1 MKFQTRLVLILYLFI
16 NSCSNDDNLLIEDQ
30 NIKEISV
37 YKEFKYNISPSI
49 KDFDSNKSNNNLA
62 KEYPINIEFI
72 DSIEIENFKTFL
84 VKKTDNDTVFKS
96 TGVSEI
102 NVVIDEYGIYDLH
115 LLPIKTEQ
123 INNLLYTYTD
133 TIQIKEFIVLD
144 YYEKWNDFS
153 NENNGNWISNESS
166 GLFSEDLISS
176 LKSTVFIKTLENFNS
191 CKELK
196 FDLEFYIDQN
206 NRISGQTL
214 ISRPYFDL
222 FVDGIKKVSINS
234 GFDNKTE
241 KVSFLITNLKDE
253 TEIKFVRH
261 QSLINSS
268 WRIIPASN
276 NISISQDSI
285 FKIAYD
291 TLNLIGYPLIEKID
305 SPTSTETSIS
315 IDSSTEST
323 TIEEPDFFSD
333 RLYYKILNEYSTQ
346 SFVYGN
352 KNGQIELNG
361 DSILFDGIQGLNK
374 LSMNLQNNRPQKIEF
389 IPFQNLQSN
398 NLRFNLYIT
407 SLKIRCN

>member
-1 MKFQTRLVLILYLFI
+1 LIF
-16 NSCSNDDNLLIEDQ
+16 SCSDTDGLLVDDL
-30 NIKEISV
+30 NIKKILV
-37 YKEFKYNISPSI
+37 KKEFKYNISKPI
-49 KDFDSNKSNNNLA
+49 KDFDSNKINNNLS
-62 KEYPINIEFI
+62 KEYRVNIEFL
-72 DSIEIENFKTFL
+72 DSIELDNFKTFL
-84 VKKTDNDTVFKS
+84 VKKTVNDTVFQS
-96 TGVSEI
+96 TGVSEF

-123 INNLLYTYTD
+123 INNLQYTYAD
-133 TIQIKEFIVLD
+133 TIQIKEFIILD

-176 LKSTVFIKTLENFNS
+176 LKSTVFKKTLENFNS
-191 CKELK
+191 CIELK
-196 FDLEFYIDQN
+196 LDLEFYIDQN

-222 FVDGIKKVSINS
+222 VVDGIKKVSINS

-241 KVSFLITNLKDE
+241 KASFLVTNLKDE
-253 TEIKFVRH
+253 TEIKFIRH

-305 SPTSTETSIS
+305 SPSSTNTSIS
-315 IDSSTEST
+315 IDSLTEST
-323 TIEEPDFFSD
+323 PDFFSE
-333 RLYYKILNEYSTQ
+333 RLYYKILNENSTQ

-374 LSMNLQNNRPQKIEF
+374 LTMNLQNNRPQKIEF
-389 IPFQNLQSN
+389 IPYQNLQSN
-398 NLRFNLYIT
+398 NIRFNLYIIT
-407 SLKIRCN
+407 LKISCN

>member
-1 MKFQTRLVLILYLFI
+1 MS
-16 NSCSNDDNLLIEDQ
+16 SCSDYDGLLIYDQ
-30 NIKEISV
+30 NIKEIFV
-37 YKEFKYNISPSI
+37 KKEFKYNISKSI
-49 KDFDSNKSNNNLA
+49 KDFDSNKNNNNLS
-62 KEYPINIEFI
+62 KEYEINIEFI
-72 DSIEIENFKTFL
+72 DSVELDNFKTFL

-115 LLPIKTEQ
+115 LLPIKTER
-123 INNLLYTYTD
+123 INNLQYTYAD
-133 TIQIKEFIVLD
+133 TIQIKEFITLD
-144 YYEKWNDFS
+144 YHEKWNDFS

-176 LKSTVFIKTLENFNS
+176 LKSTVFKKTLENFNS

-222 FVDGIKKVSINS
+222 VVDGIKKISINS

-241 KVSFLITNLKDE
+241 KASFLVTNLKDV

-285 FKIAYD
+285 YKIAYD

-305 SPTSTETSIS
+305 APSSTETSIS

-323 TIEEPDFFSD
+323 TIEEPDFFSE
-333 RLYYKILNEYSTQ
+333 RLYYKILNQNSTQ
-346 SFVYGN
+346 SFIYGN

-361 DSILFDGIQGLNK
+361 DSILFDGNQGLNK
-374 LSMNLQNNRPQKIEF
+374 LTMNLQNNRPQKIEF

-398 NLRFNLYIT
+398 DLRFNLYIT

>member
-1 MKFQTRLVLILYLFI
+1 MS
-16 NSCSNDDNLLIEDQ
+16 SCSDYDGLLIYDQ
-30 NIKEISV
+30 NIKEIFV
-37 YKEFKYNISPSI
+37 KKDYKYNISKSI
-49 KDFDSNKSNNNLA
+49 KDFDDNKINNNLS
-62 KEYPINIEFI
+62 KEYRINIEFL
-72 DSIEIENFKTFL
+72 DSIELDNFKTYL
-84 VKKTDNDTVFKS
+84 VKKTANDTVFQS

-123 INNLLYTYTD
+123 INNLKYTYAD
-133 TIQIKEFIVLD
+133 TIQLKEFITLD
-144 YYEKWNDFS
+144 YHEKWNDFS

-176 LKSTVFIKTLENFNS
+176 LKNTVFKKTLENFNS

-206 NRISGQTL
+206 NRNSGQTL
-214 ISRPYFDL
+214 ISRPYFDIV
-222 FVDGIKKVSINS
+222 VDGIKKISIKS

-241 KVSFLITNLKDE
+241 KASFLVTNLKDV

-285 FKIAYD
+285 YKIAYD

-305 SPTSTETSIS
+305 APSSTETSIS

-323 TIEEPDFFSD
+323 TIEEPDFFSE
-333 RLYYKILNEYSTQ
+333 RLYYKILNQNSTQ
-346 SFVYGN
+346 SFIYGN

-374 LSMNLQNNRPQKIEF
+374 LTMNLQNNRPQKIEF

-398 NLRFNLYIT
+398 DLRFNLYIT

>member
-1 MKFQTRLVLILYLFI
+1 MLIF
-16 NSCSNDDNLLIEDQ
+16 SCSDTDGLLVDDL
-30 NIKEISV
+30 NIKKILV
-37 YKEFKYNISPSI
+37 KKEFKYNISKPI
-49 KDFDSNKSNNNLA
+49 KDFDSNKINNNLS
-62 KEYPINIEFI
+62 KEYRVNIEFL
-72 DSIEIENFKTFL
+72 DSIELDNFKTFL
-84 VKKTDNDTVFKS
+84 VKKTVNDTVFQS
-96 TGVSEI
+96 TGVSEF

-123 INNLLYTYTD
+123 INNLQYTYAD
-133 TIQIKEFIVLD
+133 TIQIKEFVILD

-176 LKSTVFIKTLENFNS
+176 LKSTVFKKTLENFNS
-191 CKELK
+191 CIELK
-196 FDLEFYIDQN
+196 LDLEFYIDQN

-222 FVDGIKKVSINS
+222 VVDGIKKVSINS

-241 KVSFLITNLKDE
+241 KASFLVTNLKDE
-253 TEIKFVRH
+253 TEIKFIRH

-305 SPTSTETSIS
+305 SPSSNNTSIS
-315 IDSSTEST
+315 IDSLTEST
-323 TIEEPDFFSD
+323 PDFFSE
-333 RLYYKILNEYSTQ
+333 RLYYKILNENSTQ

-374 LSMNLQNNRPQKIEF
+374 LTMNLQNNRPQKIEF
-389 IPFQNLQSN
+389 IPYQNLQSN
-398 NLRFNLYIT
+398 NIRFNLYIT
-407 SLKIRCN
+407 SLKISCN

>member
-1 MKFQTRLVLILYLFI
+1 MLIF
-16 NSCSNDDNLLIEDQ
+16 SCSDTDGLLVDDL
-30 NIKEISV
+30 NIKKILV
-37 YKEFKYNISPSI
+37 KKEFKYNISKPI
-49 KDFDSNKSNNNLA
+49 KDFDSNKINNNLS
-62 KEYPINIEFI
+62 KEYRVNIEFL
-72 DSIEIENFKTFL
+72 DSIELDNFKTFL
-84 VKKTDNDTVFKS
+84 VKKTVNDTVFQS
-96 TGVSEI
+96 TGVSEF

-123 INNLLYTYTD
+123 INNLQYTYAD
-133 TIQIKEFIVLD
+133 TIQIKEFVILD

-176 LKSTVFIKTLENFNS
+176 LKSTVFKKTLENFNS
-191 CKELK
+191 CIELK
-196 FDLEFYIDQN
+196 LDLEFYIDQN

-222 FVDGIKKVSINS
+222 VVDGIKKVSINS

-241 KVSFLITNLKDE
+241 KASFLVTNLKDE
-253 TEIKFVRH
+253 TEIKFIRH

-305 SPTSTETSIS
+305 SPSSNNTSIS
-315 IDSSTEST
+315 IDSLTEST
-323 TIEEPDFFSD
+323 PDFFSE
-333 RLYYKILNEYSTQ
+333 RMYYKILNENSTQ

-374 LSMNLQNNRPQKIEF
+374 LTMNLQNNRPQKIEF
-389 IPFQNLQSN
+389 IPYQNLQSN
-398 NLRFNLYIT
+398 NIRFNLYIT
-407 SLKIRCN
+407 SLKISCN

>member
-1 MKFQTRLVLILYLFI
+1 MLIF
-16 NSCSNDDNLLIEDQ
+16 SCSDTDDLLVDDL
-30 NIKEISV
+30 NIKKILV
-37 YKEFKYNISPSI
+37 KKEFKYNISKPI
-49 KDFDSNKSNNNLA
+49 KDFDSNKINNNLS
-62 KEYPINIEFI
+62 KEYRVNIEFL
-72 DSIEIENFKTFL
+72 DSIELDNFKTFL
-84 VKKTDNDTVFKS
+84 VKKTVNDTVFQS
-96 TGVSEI
+96 TGVSEF

-123 INNLLYTYTD
+123 INNLQYTYAD
-133 TIQIKEFIVLD
+133 TIQIKEFIILD

-176 LKSTVFIKTLENFNS
+176 LKSTVFKKTLENFNS
-191 CKELK
+191 CIELK
-196 FDLEFYIDQN
+196 LDLEFYIDQN

-222 FVDGIKKVSINS
+222 VVDGIKKVSINS

-241 KVSFLITNLKDE
+241 KVSFLVTNLKDE
-253 TEIKFVRH
+253 TEIKFIRH

-291 TLNLIGYPLIEKID
+291 TLNLVGYPLIEKID
-305 SPTSTETSIS
+305 SPSSTNTSFS
-315 IDSSTEST
+315 IDSLTEST
-323 TIEEPDFFSD
+323 PDFFSE
-333 RLYYKILNEYSTQ
+333 RLYYKILNENSTQ

-374 LSMNLQNNRPQKIEF
+374 LTMNLQNNRPQKIEF
-389 IPFQNLQSN
+389 IPYQNLQSN
-398 NLRFNLYIT
+398 NIRFNLYIIT
-407 SLKIRCN
+407 LKISCN

>member
-1 MKFQTRLVLILYLFI
+1 MLIF
-16 NSCSNDDNLLIEDQ
+16 SCSDTDGLLVDDL
-30 NIKEISV
+30 NIKKILV
-37 YKEFKYNISPSI
+37 KKEFKYNISKPI
-49 KDFDSNKSNNNLA
+49 KDFDSNKINNNLS
-62 KEYPINIEFI
+62 KEYKVNIEFL
-72 DSIEIENFKTFL
+72 DSIELDNFKTFL
-84 VKKTDNDTVFKS
+84 VKKTVNDTVFQS
-96 TGVSEI
+96 TGVSEF

-123 INNLLYTYTD
+123 INNLQYTYAD
-133 TIQIKEFIVLD
+133 TIQIKEFIILD

-176 LKSTVFIKTLENFNS
+176 LKSTVFKKTLENFNS
-191 CKELK
+191 CIELK
-196 FDLEFYIDQN
+196 LDLEFYIDQN

-222 FVDGIKKVSINS
+222 VVDGIKKVSINS

-241 KVSFLITNLKDE
+241 KVSFLVTNLKDE
-253 TEIKFVRH
+253 TEIKFIRH

-305 SPTSTETSIS
+305 SPSSTNTSIS
-315 IDSSTEST
+315 IDSLTEST
-323 TIEEPDFFSD
+323 PDFFSE
-333 RLYYKILNEYSTQ
+333 RLYYKILNENSTQ

-374 LSMNLQNNRPQKIEF
+374 LTMNLQNNRPQKIEF
-389 IPFQNLQSN
+389 IPYQNLQSN
-398 NLRFNLYIT
+398 NIRFNLYIIT
-407 SLKIRCN
+407 LKISCN

>member
-1 MKFQTRLVLILYLFI
+1 MKFQTRSVFLFYLLIF
-16 NSCSNDDNLLIEDQ
+16 SCSDTDGLLVDDL
-30 NIKEISV
+30 NIKKILV
-37 YKEFKYNISPSI
+37 KKEFKYNISKPI
-49 KDFDSNKSNNNLA
+49 KDFDSNKINNNLS
-62 KEYPINIEFI
+62 KEYRVNIEFL
-72 DSIEIENFKTFL
+72 DSIELDNFKTFL
-84 VKKTDNDTVFKS
+84 VKKTVNDTVFQS
-96 TGVSEI
+96 TGVSEF

-123 INNLLYTYTD
+123 INNLQYTFAD
-133 TIQIKEFIVLD
+133 TIQIKEFIILD

-176 LKSTVFIKTLENFNS
+176 LKSTVFKKTLENFNS
-191 CKELK
+191 CIELK
-196 FDLEFYIDQN
+196 LDLEFYIDQN

-222 FVDGIKKVSINS
+222 VVDGIKKVSINS

-241 KVSFLITNLKDE
+241 KVSFLVTNLKDE
-253 TEIKFVRH
+253 TEIKFIRH

-291 TLNLIGYPLIEKID
+291 TLNLVGYPLIEKID
-305 SPTSTETSIS
+305 SPSSTNTSFS
-315 IDSSTEST
+315 IDSLTEST
-323 TIEEPDFFSD
+323 PDFFSE
-333 RLYYKILNEYSTQ
+333 RLYYKILNENSTQ

-374 LSMNLQNNRPQKIEF
+374 LTMNLQNNRPQKIEF
-389 IPFQNLQSN
+389 IPYQNLQSN
-398 NLRFNLYIT
+398 NLRFNLYVT

>member
-1 MKFQTRLVLILYLFI
+1 MKFQIRSVFLFYLLIF
-16 NSCSNDDNLLIEDQ
+16 SCSDTDGLLVDDL
-30 NIKEISV
+30 NIKKILV
-37 YKEFKYNISPSI
+37 KKEFKYNISKPI
-49 KDFDSNKSNNNLA
+49 KDFDSNKINNNLS
-62 KEYPINIEFI
+62 KEYRINIEFL
-72 DSIEIENFKTFL
+72 DSIELDNFKTFL
-84 VKKTDNDTVFKS
+84 VKKTVNDTVFQS
-96 TGVSEI
+96 TGVSEF

-123 INNLLYTYTD
+123 INNLQYTYAD
-133 TIQIKEFIVLD
+133 TIQIKEFIILD

-176 LKSTVFIKTLENFNS
+176 LKSTVFKKTLENFNS
-191 CKELK
+191 CIELK
-196 FDLEFYIDQN
+196 LDLEFYIDQN

-222 FVDGIKKVSINS
+222 VVDGIKKVSINS

-241 KVSFLITNLKDE
+241 KVSFLVTNLKDE
-253 TEIKFVRH
+253 TEIKFIRH

-291 TLNLIGYPLIEKID
+291 TLNLVGYPLIEKID
-305 SPTSTETSIS
+305 SPSSTNTSFS
-315 IDSSTEST
+315 IDSLTEST
-323 TIEEPDFFSD
+323 PDFFSE
-333 RLYYKILNEYSTQ
+333 RLYYKILNENSTQ
-346 SFVYGN
+346 SFIYGN

-374 LSMNLQNNRPQKIEF
+374 LTMNLQNNRPQKIEF

-398 NLRFNLYIT
+398 NIRFNLYIIT
-407 SLKIRCN
+407 LKISCN

>member
-1 MKFQTRLVLILYLFI
+1 MS
-16 NSCSNDDNLLIEDQ
+16 SCSDYDGLLIYDQ
-30 NIKEISV
+30 NIKEIFV
-37 YKEFKYNISPSI
+37 KKEFKYNISKSI
-49 KDFDSNKSNNNLA
+49 KDFDTNKNNNNLS
-62 KEYPINIEFI
+62 KEYEINIEFI
-72 DSIEIENFKTFL
+72 DSVELDNFKTFL

-115 LLPIKTEQ
+115 LLPIKTER
-123 INNLLYTYTD
+123 INNLQYTYAD
-133 TIQIKEFIVLD
+133 TIQIKEFITLD
-144 YYEKWNDFS
+144 YHEKWNDFS

-176 LKSTVFIKTLENFNS
+176 LKNTVFKKTLENFNS

-206 NRISGQTL
+206 NRNSGQTL

-222 FVDGIKKVSINS
+222 VVDGIKKISINS

-241 KVSFLITNLKDE
+241 KASFLVTNLKDV

-285 FKIAYD
+285 YKIAYD

-305 SPTSTETSIS
+305 APSSTETSIS

-323 TIEEPDFFSD
+323 TIEEPDFFSE
-333 RLYYKILNEYSTQ
+333 RLYYKILNQNSTQ
-346 SFVYGN
+346 SFIYGN

-374 LSMNLQNNRPQKIEF
+374 LIMNLQNNRPQKIEF

-398 NLRFNLYIT
+398 DLRFNLYIT

>member
-1 MKFQTRLVLILYLFI
+1 M
-16 NSCSNDDNLLIEDQ
+16 
-30 NIKEISV
+30 
-37 YKEFKYNISPSI
+37 
-49 KDFDSNKSNNNLA
+49 
-62 KEYPINIEFI
+62 
-72 DSIEIENFKTFL
+72 

-222 FVDGIKKVSINS
+222 VVDGIKKVSINS

-241 KVSFLITNLKDE
+241 KASFLVTNLKDE
-253 TEIKFVRH
+253 TEIKFVRY

-323 TIEEPDFFSD
+323 TIEEPDFFSE
-333 RLYYKILNEYSTQ
+333 RLYYKILNENSTQ

>member
-1 MKFQTRLVLILYLFI
+1 MS
-16 NSCSNDDNLLIEDQ
+16 SCSDYDGLLIYDQ
-30 NIKEISV
+30 NIKEIFV
-37 YKEFKYNISPSI
+37 KKDYKYNISKSI
-49 KDFDSNKSNNNLA
+49 KDFDDNKINNNLS
-62 KEYPINIEFI
+62 KEYRINIEFL
-72 DSIEIENFKTFL
+72 DSIELDNFKTYL
-84 VKKTDNDTVFKS
+84 VKKTANDTVFQS

-123 INNLLYTYTD
+123 INNLKYTYAD
-133 TIQIKEFIVLD
+133 TIQLKEFITLD
-144 YYEKWNDFS
+144 YHEKWNDFS

-176 LKSTVFIKTLENFNS
+176 LKNTVFKKTLENFNS

-206 NRISGQTL
+206 NRNSGQTL
-214 ISRPYFDL
+214 ISRPYFDIV
-222 FVDGIKKVSINS
+222 VDGIKKISINS

-241 KVSFLITNLKDE
+241 KASFLVTNLKDE

-285 FKIAYD
+285 YKIAYD

-305 SPTSTETSIS
+305 APSSTETTIS

-323 TIEEPDFFSD
+323 TIEEPDFFSE
-333 RLYYKILNEYSTQ
+333 RLYFKILNENSTQ
-346 SFVYGN
+346 SFIYGN

-374 LSMNLQNNRPQKIEF
+374 LTMNLQNNRPQKIEF

-398 NLRFNLYIT
+398 DLRFNLYIT

>member
-1 MKFQTRLVLILYLFI
+1 MLIF
-16 NSCSNDDNLLIEDQ
+16 SCSDTDGLLVDDL
-30 NIKEISV
+30 NIKKILV
-37 YKEFKYNISPSI
+37 KKEFKYNISKPI
-49 KDFDSNKSNNNLA
+49 KDFDSNKINNNLS
-62 KEYPINIEFI
+62 KEYKVNIEFL
-72 DSIEIENFKTFL
+72 DSIELDNFKTFL
-84 VKKTDNDTVFKS
+84 VKKTVNDTVFQS
-96 TGVSEI
+96 TGVSEF

-123 INNLLYTYTD
+123 INNLQYTYAD
-133 TIQIKEFIVLD
+133 TIQIKEFVILD

-176 LKSTVFIKTLENFNS
+176 LKSTVFKKTLENFNS
-191 CKELK
+191 CIELK
-196 FDLEFYIDQN
+196 LDLEFYIDQN

-222 FVDGIKKVSINS
+222 VVDGIKKVSINS

-241 KVSFLITNLKDE
+241 KASFLVTNLKDE
-253 TEIKFVRH
+253 TEIKFIRH

-305 SPTSTETSIS
+305 SPSSKNTSIS
-315 IDSSTEST
+315 IDSLTEST
-323 TIEEPDFFSD
+323 PDFFSE
-333 RLYYKILNEYSTQ
+333 RLYYKILNENSTQ

-374 LSMNLQNNRPQKIEF
+374 LTMNLQNNRPQKIEF
-389 IPFQNLQSN
+389 IPYQNLQSN
-398 NLRFNLYIT
+398 NIRFNLYIT
-407 SLKIRCN
+407 SLKISCN

>member
-1 MKFQTRLVLILYLFI
+1 MS
-16 NSCSNDDNLLIEDQ
+16 SCSDYDGLLIYDQ
-30 NIKEISV
+30 NIKEIFV
-37 YKEFKYNISPSI
+37 KKDYKYNISKSI
-49 KDFDSNKSNNNLA
+49 KDFDDNKINNNLS
-62 KEYPINIEFI
+62 KEYRINIEFL
-72 DSIEIENFKTFL
+72 DSIELDNFKTYL
-84 VKKTDNDTVFKS
+84 VKKTANDTVFQS

-102 NVVIDEYGIYDLH
+102 NVVIDEYGIYDLN

-123 INNLLYTYTD
+123 INNLKYIYAD
-133 TIQIKEFIVLD
+133 TIQLKEFITLD
-144 YYEKWNDFS
+144 YHEKWNDFS

-176 LKSTVFIKTLENFNS
+176 LKNTVFKKTLENFNS

-206 NRISGQTL
+206 NRNSGQTL
-214 ISRPYFDL
+214 ISRPYFDIV
-222 FVDGIKKVSINS
+222 VDGIKKISIKS

-241 KVSFLITNLKDE
+241 KASFLVTNLKDE

-285 FKIAYD
+285 YKIAYD

-305 SPTSTETSIS
+305 APSSTETSIS

-323 TIEEPDFFSD
+323 TIEEPDFFSE
-333 RLYYKILNEYSTQ
+333 RLYYKILNQNSTQ
-346 SFVYGN
+346 SFIYGN

-374 LSMNLQNNRPQKIEF
+374 LIMNLQNNRPQKIEF

-398 NLRFNLYIT
+398 DLRFNLYIT

>member
-1 MKFQTRLVLILYLFI
+1 LLIF
-16 NSCSNDDNLLIEDQ
+16 SCSDTDGLLVDDL
-30 NIKEISV
+30 NIKKILV
-37 YKEFKYNISPSI
+37 KKEFKYNISKPI
-49 KDFDSNKSNNNLA
+49 KDFDSNKINNNLS
-62 KEYPINIEFI
+62 KEYRVNIEFL
-72 DSIEIENFKTFL
+72 DSIELDNFKTFL
-84 VKKTDNDTVFKS
+84 VKKTVNDTVFQS
-96 TGVSEI
+96 TGVSEF

-123 INNLLYTYTD
+123 INNLQYTYAD
-133 TIQIKEFIVLD
+133 TIQIKEFIILD

-176 LKSTVFIKTLENFNS
+176 LKSTVFKKTLENFNS
-191 CKELK
+191 CIELK
-196 FDLEFYIDQN
+196 LDLEFYIDQN

-222 FVDGIKKVSINS
+222 VVDGIKKVSINS

-241 KVSFLITNLKDE
+241 KVSFLVTNLKDE
-253 TEIKFVRH
+253 TEIKFIRH

-291 TLNLIGYPLIEKID
+291 TLNLVGYPLIEKID
-305 SPTSTETSIS
+305 SPSSTNTSFS
-315 IDSSTEST
+315 IDSLTEST
-323 TIEEPDFFSD
+323 PDFFSE
-333 RLYYKILNEYSTQ
+333 RLYYKILNENSTQ

-374 LSMNLQNNRPQKIEF
+374 LTMNLQNNRPQKIEF
-389 IPFQNLQSN
+389 IPYQNLQSN
-398 NLRFNLYIT
+398 NLRFNLYVT

>member
-1 MKFQTRLVLILYLFI
+1 MLIF
-16 NSCSNDDNLLIEDQ
+16 SCSDTDGLLVDDL
-30 NIKEISV
+30 NIKKILV
-37 YKEFKYNISPSI
+37 KKEFKYNISKPI
-49 KDFDSNKSNNNLA
+49 KDFDSNKINNNLS
-62 KEYPINIEFI
+62 KEYKVNIEFL
-72 DSIEIENFKTFL
+72 DSIELDNFKTFL
-84 VKKTDNDTVFKS
+84 VKKTVNDTVFQS
-96 TGVSEI
+96 TGVSEF

-115 LLPIKTEQ
+115 LLPIKTEK
-123 INNLLYTYTD
+123 INNLQYTYAD
-133 TIQIKEFIVLD
+133 TIQIKEFVILD

-176 LKSTVFIKTLENFNS
+176 LKNTVFKKTLENFNS

-206 NRISGQTL
+206 NRNSGQTL

-222 FVDGIKKVSINS
+222 VVDGIKKISINS

-241 KVSFLITNLKDE
+241 KASFLVTNLKDE

-285 FKIAYD
+285 YKIAYD

-305 SPTSTETSIS
+305 APSSIETSIS

-323 TIEEPDFFSD
+323 TIEEPDFFSE
-333 RLYYKILNEYSTQ
+333 RLYYKILNQNSTQ
-346 SFVYGN
+346 SFIYGN

-374 LSMNLQNNRPQKIEF
+374 LTMNLQNNRPQKIEF

-398 NLRFNLYIT
+398 DLRFNLYIT

>member
-1 MKFQTRLVLILYLFI
+1 MS
-16 NSCSNDDNLLIEDQ
+16 SCSDYDGLLIYDQ
-30 NIKEISV
+30 NIKEIFV
-37 YKEFKYNISPSI
+37 KKDYKYNISKSI
-49 KDFDSNKSNNNLA
+49 KDFDSNKNNNNLS
-62 KEYPINIEFI
+62 KEYEINIEFI
-72 DSIEIENFKTFL
+72 DSVELDNFKTFL

-115 LLPIKTEQ
+115 LLPIKTER
-123 INNLLYTYTD
+123 INNLQYTYAD
-133 TIQIKEFIVLD
+133 TIQIKEFITLD
-144 YYEKWNDFS
+144 YHEKWNDFS

-176 LKSTVFIKTLENFNS
+176 LKSTVFKKTLENFNS

-206 NRISGQTL
+206 NRNSGQTL
-214 ISRPYFDL
+214 ISRPYFDIV
-222 FVDGIKKVSINS
+222 VDGIKKISIKS

-241 KVSFLITNLKDE
+241 KASFLVTNLKDE

-285 FKIAYD
+285 YKIAYD

-305 SPTSTETSIS
+305 APSSIETSIS

-323 TIEEPDFFSD
+323 TIEEPDFFSE
-333 RLYYKILNEYSTQ
+333 RLYYKILNQNSTQ
-346 SFVYGN
+346 SFIYGN

-374 LSMNLQNNRPQKIEF
+374 LTMNLQNNRPQKIEF

-398 NLRFNLYIT
+398 DLRFNLYIT

>member
-1 MKFQTRLVLILYLFI
+1 MLIF
-16 NSCSNDDNLLIEDQ
+16 SCSDTDGLLVDDL
-30 NIKEISV
+30 NIKKILV
-37 YKEFKYNISPSI
+37 KKEFKYNISKPI
-49 KDFDSNKSNNNLA
+49 KDFDSNKINNNLS
-62 KEYPINIEFI
+62 KEYKVNIEFL
-72 DSIEIENFKTFL
+72 DSIELDNFKTFL
-84 VKKTDNDTVFKS
+84 VKKTVNDTVFQS
-96 TGVSEI
+96 TGVSEF

-123 INNLLYTYTD
+123 INNLQYTYAD
-133 TIQIKEFIVLD
+133 TIQIKEFVILD

-176 LKSTVFIKTLENFNS
+176 LKSTVFKKTLENFNS
-191 CKELK
+191 CIELK
-196 FDLEFYIDQN
+196 LDLEFYIDQN

-222 FVDGIKKVSINS
+222 VVDGIKKVSINS

-241 KVSFLITNLKDE
+241 KASFLVTNLKDE
-253 TEIKFVRH
+253 TEIKFIRH

-305 SPTSTETSIS
+305 SPSSKNTSIS
-315 IDSSTEST
+315 IDSLTEST
-323 TIEEPDFFSD
+323 PDFFSE
-333 RLYYKILNEYSTQ
+333 RLYYKILNENSTQ

-374 LSMNLQNNRPQKIEF
+374 LTMNLQNNRPQKIEF
-389 IPFQNLQSN
+389 IPYQNLQSN

-407 SLKIRCN
+407 SLKISCN

>member
-1 MKFQTRLVLILYLFI
+1 MLIF
-16 NSCSNDDNLLIEDQ
+16 SCSDTDGLLVDDL
-30 NIKEISV
+30 NIKKILV
-37 YKEFKYNISPSI
+37 KKEFKYNISKPI
-49 KDFDSNKSNNNLA
+49 KDFDSNKINNNLS
-62 KEYPINIEFI
+62 KEYKVNIEFL
-72 DSIEIENFKTFL
+72 DSIELDNFKTFL
-84 VKKTDNDTVFKS
+84 VKKTVNDTVFQS
-96 TGVSEI
+96 TGVSEF

-115 LLPIKTEQ
+115 LLPIKTEK
-123 INNLLYTYTD
+123 INNLQYTYAD
-133 TIQIKEFIVLD
+133 TIQIKEFVILD

-176 LKSTVFIKTLENFNS
+176 LKSTVFKKTLENFNS
-191 CKELK
+191 CIELK
-196 FDLEFYIDQN
+196 LDLEFYIDQN

-222 FVDGIKKVSINS
+222 VVDGIKKVSINS

-241 KVSFLITNLKDE
+241 KASFLVTNLKDE
-253 TEIKFVRH
+253 TEIKFIRH

-305 SPTSTETSIS
+305 SPSSNNTSIS
-315 IDSSTEST
+315 IDSLTEST
-323 TIEEPDFFSD
+323 PDFFSE
-333 RLYYKILNEYSTQ
+333 RLYYKILNENSTQ

-374 LSMNLQNNRPQKIEF
+374 LTMNLQNNRPQKIEF
-389 IPFQNLQSN
+389 IPYQNLQSN
-398 NLRFNLYIT
+398 NIRFNLYIT
-407 SLKIRCN
+407 SLKISCN

>member
-1 MKFQTRLVLILYLFI
+1 MLIF
-16 NSCSNDDNLLIEDQ
+16 SCSDTDGLLVDDL
-30 NIKEISV
+30 NIKKILV
-37 YKEFKYNISPSI
+37 KKEFKYNISKPI
-49 KDFDSNKSNNNLA
+49 KDFDSNKINNNLS
-62 KEYPINIEFI
+62 KEYKVNIEFL
-72 DSIEIENFKTFL
+72 DSIELDNFKTFL
-84 VKKTDNDTVFKS
+84 VKKTVNDTVFQS
-96 TGVSEI
+96 TGVSEF

-123 INNLLYTYTD
+123 INNSHYTYAD
-133 TIQIKEFIVLD
+133 TIQIKEFVILD

-176 LKSTVFIKTLENFNS
+176 LKSTVFKKTLENFNS
-191 CKELK
+191 CIELK
-196 FDLEFYIDQN
+196 LDLEFYIDQN

-222 FVDGIKKVSINS
+222 VVDGIKKVSINS

-241 KVSFLITNLKDE
+241 KASFLVTNLKDE
-253 TEIKFVRH
+253 TEIKFIRH

-305 SPTSTETSIS
+305 SPSSNNTSIS
-315 IDSSTEST
+315 IDSLTEST
-323 TIEEPDFFSD
+323 PDFFSE
-333 RLYYKILNEYSTQ
+333 RMYYKILNENSTQ

-374 LSMNLQNNRPQKIEF
+374 LTMNLQNNRPQKIEF
-389 IPFQNLQSN
+389 IPYQNLQSN
-398 NLRFNLYIT
+398 NIRFNLYIT
-407 SLKIRCN
+407 SLKISCN

>member
-1 MKFQTRLVLILYLFI
+1 MKFQTRSVFLFYLLIF
-16 NSCSNDDNLLIEDQ
+16 SCSDTDGLLVDDL
-30 NIKEISV
+30 NIKKILV
-37 YKEFKYNISPSI
+37 KKEFKYNISKPI
-49 KDFDSNKSNNNLA
+49 KDFDSNKINNNLS
-62 KEYPINIEFI
+62 KEYRVNIEFL
-72 DSIEIENFKTFL
+72 DSIELDNFKTFL
-84 VKKTDNDTVFKS
+84 VKKTVNDTVFQS
-96 TGVSEI
+96 TGVSEF

-123 INNLLYTYTD
+123 INNLQYTYAD
-133 TIQIKEFIVLD
+133 TIQIKEFIILD

-176 LKSTVFIKTLENFNS
+176 LKSTVFKKTLENFNS
-191 CKELK
+191 CIELK
-196 FDLEFYIDQN
+196 LDLEFYIDQN

-222 FVDGIKKVSINS
+222 VVDGIKKVSINS

-241 KVSFLITNLKDE
+241 KVSFLVTNLKDE
-253 TEIKFVRH
+253 TEIKFIRH

-291 TLNLIGYPLIEKID
+291 TLNLVGYPLIEKID
-305 SPTSTETSIS
+305 SPSSTNTSFS
-315 IDSSTEST
+315 IDSLTEST
-323 TIEEPDFFSD
+323 PDFFSE
-333 RLYYKILNEYSTQ
+333 RLYYKILNENSTQ

-374 LSMNLQNNRPQKIEF
+374 LTMNLQNNRPQKIEF
-389 IPFQNLQSN
+389 IPYQNLQSN
-398 NLRFNLYIT
+398 NIRFNLYIIT
-407 SLKIRCN
+407 LKISCN

>member
-1 MKFQTRLVLILYLFI
+1 MLIF
-16 NSCSNDDNLLIEDQ
+16 SCSDTDGLLVDDL
-30 NIKEISV
+30 NIKKILV
-37 YKEFKYNISPSI
+37 KKEFKYNISKPI
-49 KDFDSNKSNNNLA
+49 KDFDSNKINNNLS
-62 KEYPINIEFI
+62 KEYRVNIEFL
-72 DSIEIENFKTFL
+72 DSIELDNFKTFL
-84 VKKTDNDTVFKS
+84 VKKTVNDTVFQS
-96 TGVSEI
+96 TGVSEF

-123 INNLLYTYTD
+123 INNLQYTYAD
-133 TIQIKEFIVLD
+133 TIQIKEFIILD

-176 LKSTVFIKTLENFNS
+176 LKSTVFKKTLENFNS
-191 CKELK
+191 CIELK
-196 FDLEFYIDQN
+196 LDLEFYIDQN

-222 FVDGIKKVSINS
+222 VVDGIKKVSINS

-241 KVSFLITNLKDE
+241 KASFLVTNLKDE
-253 TEIKFVRH
+253 TEIKFIRH

-268 WRIIPASN
+268 WKIIPASN

-305 SPTSTETSIS
+305 SPSSTNTSIS
-315 IDSSTEST
+315 IDSLTEST
-323 TIEEPDFFSD
+323 PDFFSE
-333 RLYYKILNEYSTQ
+333 RMYYKILNENSTQ

-374 LSMNLQNNRPQKIEF
+374 LTMNLQNNRPQKIEF
-389 IPFQNLQSN
+389 IPYQNLQSN
-398 NLRFNLYIT
+398 NIRFNLYIT
-407 SLKIRCN
+407 SLKISCN

>member
-1 MKFQTRLVLILYLFI
+1 MKFQTRSVFLFYLLIF
-16 NSCSNDDNLLIEDQ
+16 SCSDTDGLLVDDL
-30 NIKEISV
+30 NIKKIIV
-37 YKEFKYNISPSI
+37 KKEFKYNISKPI
-49 KDFDSNKSNNNLA
+49 KDFDSNKINNNLS
-62 KEYPINIEFI
+62 KEYRVNIEFL
-72 DSIEIENFKTFL
+72 DSIELDNFKTFL
-84 VKKTDNDTVFKS
+84 IKKTVNDTVFQS
-96 TGVSEI
+96 TGVSEF

-123 INNLLYTYTD
+123 INNLQYTYAD
-133 TIQIKEFIVLD
+133 TIQIKEFIILD

-176 LKSTVFIKTLENFNS
+176 LKSTVFKKTLENFNS
-191 CKELK
+191 CIELK
-196 FDLEFYIDQN
+196 LDLEFYIDQN

-222 FVDGIKKVSINS
+222 VVDGIKKVSINS

-241 KVSFLITNLKDE
+241 KVSFLVTNLKDE
-253 TEIKFVRH
+253 TEIKFIRH

-291 TLNLIGYPLIEKID
+291 TLNLVGYPLIEKID
-305 SPTSTETSIS
+305 SPSSTNTSFS
-315 IDSSTEST
+315 IDSLTEST
-323 TIEEPDFFSD
+323 PDFFSE
-333 RLYYKILNEYSTQ
+333 RLYYKILNENSTQ

-374 LSMNLQNNRPQKIEF
+374 LTMNLQNNRPQKIEF

-398 NLRFNLYIT
+398 NIRFNLYIIT
-407 SLKIRCN
+407 LKISCN

>member
-1 MKFQTRLVLILYLFI
+1 MLIF
-16 NSCSNDDNLLIEDQ
+16 SCSDTDGLLVDDL
-30 NIKEISV
+30 NIKKILV
-37 YKEFKYNISPSI
+37 KKEFKYNISKPI
-49 KDFDSNKSNNNLA
+49 KDFDSNKINNNLS
-62 KEYPINIEFI
+62 KEYRVNIEFL
-72 DSIEIENFKTFL
+72 DSIELDNFKTFL
-84 VKKTDNDTVFKS
+84 VKKTVNDTVFQS
-96 TGVSEI
+96 TGVSEF

-123 INNLLYTYTD
+123 INNLQYTYAD
-133 TIQIKEFIVLD
+133 TIQIKEFIILD

-176 LKSTVFIKTLENFNS
+176 LKSTVFKKTLENFNS
-191 CKELK
+191 CIELK
-196 FDLEFYIDQN
+196 LDLEFYIDQN

-222 FVDGIKKVSINS
+222 VVDGIKKVSINS

-241 KVSFLITNLKDE
+241 KASFLVTNLKDE
-253 TEIKFVRH
+253 TEIKFIRH

-305 SPTSTETSIS
+305 SPSSTNTSIS
-315 IDSSTEST
+315 IDSLTEST
-323 TIEEPDFFSD
+323 PDFFSE
-333 RLYYKILNEYSTQ
+333 RLYYKILNENSTQ

-374 LSMNLQNNRPQKIEF
+374 LTMNLQNNRPQKIEF
-389 IPFQNLQSN
+389 IPYQNLQSN
-398 NLRFNLYIT
+398 NIRFNLYIIA
-407 SLKIRCN
+407 LKISCN

>member
-1 MKFQTRLVLILYLFI
+1 MIS
-16 NSCSNDDNLLIEDQ
+16 SCSDYDGLLIYDQ
-30 NIKEISV
+30 NIKEIFV
-37 YKEFKYNISPSI
+37 KKDYKYNISKSI
-49 KDFDSNKSNNNLA
+49 KDFDTNKNNNNLS
-62 KEYPINIEFI
+62 KEYEINIEFI
-72 DSIEIENFKTFL
+72 DSVELDNFKTFL

-115 LLPIKTEQ
+115 LLPIKTER
-123 INNLLYTYTD
+123 INNLQYTYAD
-133 TIQIKEFIVLD
+133 TIQIKEFITLD
-144 YYEKWNDFS
+144 YHEKWNDFS

-176 LKSTVFIKTLENFNS
+176 LKSTVFKKTLENFNS

-206 NRISGQTL
+206 NRNSGQTL
-214 ISRPYFDL
+214 ISRPYFDIV
-222 FVDGIKKVSINS
+222 VDGIKKISINS

-241 KVSFLITNLKDE
+241 KASFLVTNLKDE

-285 FKIAYD
+285 YKIAYD

-305 SPTSTETSIS
+305 APSSTETSIS

-323 TIEEPDFFSD
+323 TIEEPDFFSE
-333 RLYYKILNEYSTQ
+333 RLYYKILNQNSTQ
-346 SFVYGN
+346 SFIYGN

-374 LSMNLQNNRPQKIEF
+374 LTMNLQNNRPQKIEF

-398 NLRFNLYIT
+398 DLRFNLYIT

>member
-1 MKFQTRLVLILYLFI
+1 MLIF
-16 NSCSNDDNLLIEDQ
+16 SCSDTDGLLVDDL
-30 NIKEISV
+30 NIKKILV
-37 YKEFKYNISPSI
+37 KKEFKYNISKPI
-49 KDFDSNKSNNNLA
+49 KDFDSNKINNNLS
-62 KEYPINIEFI
+62 KEYRVNIEFL
-72 DSIEIENFKTFL
+72 DSIELDNFKTFL
-84 VKKTDNDTVFKS
+84 IKKTVNDTVFQS
-96 TGVSEI
+96 TGVSEF

-123 INNLLYTYTD
+123 INNLQYTYAD
-133 TIQIKEFIVLD
+133 TIQIKEFIILD

-176 LKSTVFIKTLENFNS
+176 LKSTVFKKTLENFNS
-191 CKELK
+191 CIELK
-196 FDLEFYIDQN
+196 LDLEFYIDQN

-222 FVDGIKKVSINS
+222 VVDGIKKVSINS

-241 KVSFLITNLKDE
+241 KVSFLVTNLKDE
-253 TEIKFVRH
+253 TEIKFIRH

-291 TLNLIGYPLIEKID
+291 TLNLVGYPLIEKID
-305 SPTSTETSIS
+305 SPSSTNTSFS
-315 IDSSTEST
+315 IDSLTEST
-323 TIEEPDFFSD
+323 PDFFSE
-333 RLYYKILNEYSTQ
+333 RLYYKILNENSTQ

-374 LSMNLQNNRPQKIEF
+374 LTMNLQNNRPQKIEF

-398 NLRFNLYIT
+398 NIRFNLYIIT
-407 SLKIRCN
+407 LKISCN

>member
-1 MKFQTRLVLILYLFI
+1 MLIF
-16 NSCSNDDNLLIEDQ
+16 SCSDTDGLLVDDL
-30 NIKEISV
+30 NIKKILV
-37 YKEFKYNISPSI
+37 KKEFKYNISKPI
-49 KDFDSNKSNNNLA
+49 KDFDSNKINNNLS
-62 KEYPINIEFI
+62 KEYKVNIEFL
-72 DSIEIENFKTFL
+72 DSIELDNFKTFL
-84 VKKTDNDTVFKS
+84 VKKTVNDTVFQS
-96 TGVSEI
+96 TGVSEF

-123 INNLLYTYTD
+123 INNLQYTYAD
-133 TIQIKEFIVLD
+133 TIQIKEFVILD

-176 LKSTVFIKTLENFNS
+176 LKSTVFKKTLENFNS
-191 CKELK
+191 CIELK
-196 FDLEFYIDQN
+196 LDLEFYIDQN

-222 FVDGIKKVSINS
+222 VVDGIKKVSINS

-241 KVSFLITNLKDE
+241 KASFLVTNLKDE
-253 TEIKFVRH
+253 TEIKFIRH

-268 WRIIPASN
+268 WKIIPASN

-305 SPTSTETSIS
+305 SPSSNNTSIS
-315 IDSSTEST
+315 IDSLTEST
-323 TIEEPDFFSD
+323 PDFFSE
-333 RLYYKILNEYSTQ
+333 RLYYKILNENSTQ

-374 LSMNLQNNRPQKIEF
+374 LTMNLQNNRPQKIEF
-389 IPFQNLQSN
+389 IPYQNLQSN
-398 NLRFNLYIT
+398 NIRFNLYIT
-407 SLKIRCN
+407 SLKISCN

>member
-1 MKFQTRLVLILYLFI
+1 ML
-16 NSCSNDDNLLIEDQ
+16 DDQ
-30 NIKEISV
+30 NIKEIFV
-37 YKEFKYNISPSI
+37 KKDFKYNISKPI
-49 KDFDSNKSNNNLA
+49 KDFDDNKINNNLS
-62 KEYPINIEFI
+62 KEYRINIEFL
-72 DSIEIENFKTFL
+72 DSIELDNFKTYL
-84 VKKTDNDTVFKS
+84 VKKTANDTVFQS

-123 INNLLYTYTD
+123 INNLKYTYAD
-133 TIQIKEFIVLD
+133 TIQLKEFITLD
-144 YYEKWNDFS
+144 YHEKWNDFS

-176 LKSTVFIKTLENFNS
+176 LKNTVFKKTLENFNS

-206 NRISGQTL
+206 NRNSGQTL

-222 FVDGIKKVSINS
+222 VVDGIKKISINS

-241 KVSFLITNLKDE
+241 KASFLVTNLKDV

-285 FKIAYD
+285 YKIAYD

-305 SPTSTETSIS
+305 APSSTETSIS

-323 TIEEPDFFSD
+323 TIEEPDFFSE
-333 RLYYKILNEYSTQ
+333 RLYYKILNQNSTQ
-346 SFVYGN
+346 SFIYGN

-374 LSMNLQNNRPQKIEF
+374 LTMNLQNNRPQKIEF

-398 NLRFNLYIT
+398 DLRFNLYIT

>member
-1 MKFQTRLVLILYLFI
+1 MLIF
-16 NSCSNDDNLLIEDQ
+16 SCSDTDGLLVDDL
-30 NIKEISV
+30 NIKKILV
-37 YKEFKYNISPSI
+37 KKEFKYNISKPI
-49 KDFDSNKSNNNLA
+49 KDFDSNKINNNLS
-62 KEYPINIEFI
+62 KEYRVNIEFL
-72 DSIEIENFKTFL
+72 DSIELDNFKTFL
-84 VKKTDNDTVFKS
+84 VKKTVNDTVFQS
-96 TGVSEI
+96 TGVSEF

-123 INNLLYTYTD
+123 INNLQYTYAD
-133 TIQIKEFIVLD
+133 TIQIKEFIILD

-176 LKSTVFIKTLENFNS
+176 LKSTVFKKTLENFNS
-191 CKELK
+191 CIELK
-196 FDLEFYIDQN
+196 LDLEFYIDQN

-222 FVDGIKKVSINS
+222 VVDGIKKVSINS

-241 KVSFLITNLKDE
+241 KVSFLVTNLKDE
-253 TEIKFVRH
+253 TEIKFIRH

-291 TLNLIGYPLIEKID
+291 TLNLVGYPLIEKID
-305 SPTSTETSIS
+305 SPSSTNTSFS
-315 IDSSTEST
+315 IDSLTQST
-323 TIEEPDFFSD
+323 PDFFSE
-333 RLYYKILNEYSTQ
+333 RLYYKILNENSTQ

-374 LSMNLQNNRPQKIEF
+374 LTMNLQNNRPQKIEF
-389 IPFQNLQSN
+389 IPYQNLQSN
-398 NLRFNLYIT
+398 NIRFNLYIIT
-407 SLKIRCN
+407 LKISCN

>member
-1 MKFQTRLVLILYLFI
+1 MLIF
-16 NSCSNDDNLLIEDQ
+16 SCSDTDGLLVDDL
-30 NIKEISV
+30 NIKKILV
-37 YKEFKYNISPSI
+37 KKEFKYNISKPI
-49 KDFDSNKSNNNLA
+49 KDFDSNKINNNLS
-62 KEYPINIEFI
+62 KEYKVNIEFL
-72 DSIEIENFKTFL
+72 DSIELDNFKTFL
-84 VKKTDNDTVFKS
+84 VKKTVNDTVFQS
-96 TGVSEI
+96 TGVSEF

-123 INNLLYTYTD
+123 INNSQYTYAD
-133 TIQIKEFIVLD
+133 TIQIKEFVILD

-176 LKSTVFIKTLENFNS
+176 LKSTVFKKTLENFNS
-191 CKELK
+191 CIELK
-196 FDLEFYIDQN
+196 LDLEFYIDQN

-222 FVDGIKKVSINS
+222 VVDGIKKVSINS

-241 KVSFLITNLKDE
+241 KASFLVTNLKDE
-253 TEIKFVRH
+253 TEIKFIRH

-268 WRIIPASN
+268 WKIIPASN

-305 SPTSTETSIS
+305 SPSSNNTSIS
-315 IDSSTEST
+315 IDSLTEST
-323 TIEEPDFFSD
+323 PDFFSE
-333 RLYYKILNEYSTQ
+333 RMYYKILNENSTQ

-374 LSMNLQNNRPQKIEF
+374 LTMNLQNNRPQKIEF
-389 IPFQNLQSN
+389 TPYQNLQ
-398 NLRFNLYIT
+398 
-407 SLKIRCN
+407 

>member
-1 MKFQTRLVLILYLFI
+1 MKFQTRSVFLFYLLIF
-16 NSCSNDDNLLIEDQ
+16 SCSDTDGLLVDDL
-30 NIKEISV
+30 NIKKILV
-37 YKEFKYNISPSI
+37 KKEFKYNISKPI
-49 KDFDSNKSNNNLA
+49 KDFDSNKINNNLS
-62 KEYPINIEFI
+62 KEYRVNIEFL
-72 DSIEIENFKTFL
+72 DSIELDNFKTFL
-84 VKKTDNDTVFKS
+84 VKKTVNDTVFQS
-96 TGVSEI
+96 TGVSEF

-123 INNLLYTYTD
+123 INNLQYTYAD
-133 TIQIKEFIVLD
+133 TIQIKEFIILD

-176 LKSTVFIKTLENFNS
+176 LKSTVFKKTLENFNS
-191 CKELK
+191 CIELK
-196 FDLEFYIDQN
+196 LDLEFYIDQN

-222 FVDGIKKVSINS
+222 VVDGIKKVSINS

-241 KVSFLITNLKDE
+241 KASFLVTNLKDE
-253 TEIKFVRH
+253 TEIKFIRH

-305 SPTSTETSIS
+305 STSSTNTSIS
-315 IDSSTEST
+315 IDSLTEST
-323 TIEEPDFFSD
+323 PDFFSE
-333 RLYYKILNEYSTQ
+333 RLYYKILNENSTQ

-374 LSMNLQNNRPQKIEF
+374 LTMNLQNNRPQKIEF
-389 IPFQNLQSN
+389 IPYQNLQSN
-398 NLRFNLYIT
+398 NIRFNLYIIA
-407 SLKIRCN
+407 LKISCN

>member
-1 MKFQTRLVLILYLFI
+1 MLIF
-16 NSCSNDDNLLIEDQ
+16 SCSDTDGLLVDDL
-30 NIKEISV
+30 NIKKILV
-37 YKEFKYNISPSI
+37 KKEFKYNISKPI
-49 KDFDSNKSNNNLA
+49 KDFDSNKINNNLS
-62 KEYPINIEFI
+62 KEYRVNIEFL
-72 DSIEIENFKTFL
+72 DSIELDNFKTFL
-84 VKKTDNDTVFKS
+84 VKKTVNDTVFQS
-96 TGVSEI
+96 TGVSEF

-123 INNLLYTYTD
+123 INNLQYTFAD
-133 TIQIKEFIVLD
+133 TIQIKEFIILD

-176 LKSTVFIKTLENFNS
+176 LKSTVFKKTLENFNS
-191 CKELK
+191 CIELK
-196 FDLEFYIDQN
+196 LDLEFYIDQN

-222 FVDGIKKVSINS
+222 VVDGIKKVSINS

-241 KVSFLITNLKDE
+241 KVSFLVTNLKDE
-253 TEIKFVRH
+253 TEIKFIRH

-291 TLNLIGYPLIEKID
+291 TLNLVGYPLIEKID
-305 SPTSTETSIS
+305 SPSSTNTSFS
-315 IDSSTEST
+315 IDSLTEST
-323 TIEEPDFFSD
+323 PDFFSE
-333 RLYYKILNEYSTQ
+333 RLYYKILNENSTQ

-374 LSMNLQNNRPQKIEF
+374 LTMNLQNNRPQKIEF
-389 IPFQNLQSN
+389 IPYQNLQSN
-398 NLRFNLYIT
+398 NLRFNLYVT

>member
-1 MKFQTRLVLILYLFI
+1 LLIF
-16 NSCSNDDNLLIEDQ
+16 SCSDTDGLLVDDL
-30 NIKEISV
+30 NIKKILV
-37 YKEFKYNISPSI
+37 KKEFKYNISKPI
-49 KDFDSNKSNNNLA
+49 KDFDSNKINNNLS
-62 KEYPINIEFI
+62 KEYRVNIEFL
-72 DSIEIENFKTFL
+72 DSIELDNFKTFL
-84 VKKTDNDTVFKS
+84 VKKTVNDTVFQS
-96 TGVSEI
+96 TGVSEF

-123 INNLLYTYTD
+123 INNLQYTYAD
-133 TIQIKEFIVLD
+133 TIQIKEFIILD

-176 LKSTVFIKTLENFNS
+176 LKSTVFKKTLENFNS
-191 CKELK
+191 CIELK
-196 FDLEFYIDQN
+196 LDLEFYIDQN

-222 FVDGIKKVSINS
+222 VVDGIKKVSINS

-241 KVSFLITNLKDE
+241 KASFLVTNLKDE
-253 TEIKFVRH
+253 TEIKFIRH

-305 SPTSTETSIS
+305 SPSSTNTSIS
-315 IDSSTEST
+315 IDSLTEST
-323 TIEEPDFFSD
+323 PDFFSE
-333 RLYYKILNEYSTQ
+333 RLYYKILNENSTQ

-374 LSMNLQNNRPQKIEF
+374 LTMNLQNNRPQKIEF
-389 IPFQNLQSN
+389 IPYQNLQSN
-398 NLRFNLYIT
+398 NIRFNLYIT
-407 SLKIRCN
+407 SLKISCN

>member
-1 MKFQTRLVLILYLFI
+1 LKFQTRLVLILYLFI
-16 NSCSNDDNLLIEDQ
+16 NSCSNDDNLLIESQ
-30 NIKEISV
+30 TIKEIYIS
-37 YKEFKYNISPSI
+37 KEFKYNISQSI
-49 KDFDSNKSNNNLA
+49 KDFDSNKSNNNLS
-62 KEYPINIEFI
+62 KEYSINIEFI

-84 VKKTDNDTVFKS
+84 IKKTVKDTVLLS

-102 NVVIDEYGIYDLH
+102 NVVIDEYGTYDLH
-115 LLPIKTEQ
+115 LLPVKTEQ
-123 INNLLYTYTD
+123 INNLRYTYAD
-133 TIQIKEFIVLD
+133 TIKIKEFLVLD
-144 YYEKWNDFS
+144 YYENWDDFS

-176 LKSTVFIKTLENFNS
+176 LKSEVFKKTLESFNS
-191 CKELK
+191 CRELK
-196 FDLEFYIDQN
+196 FDLEYYIDQN

-222 FVDGIKKVSINS
+222 VVDGINKISINS
-234 GFDNKTE
+234 GFDNKLE
-241 KVSFLITNLKDE
+241 KVSFSATNLKDE
-253 TEIKFVRH
+253 TDIKFIRH

-285 FKIAYD
+285 YKIAYD
-291 TLNLIGYPLIEKID
+291 TLKLVGYPLIEKID
-305 SPTSTETSIS
+305 APSTNTSDLSLESS
-315 IDSSTEST
+315 AVSSTV
-323 TIEEPDFFSD
+323 EEADFFSES
-333 RLYYKILNEYSTQ
+333 LYYKILNENSTQ
-346 SFVYGN
+346 SFIYGN

-374 LSMNLQNNRPQKIEF
+374 LTMNLQNNRPQKIEF

-398 NLRFNLYIT
+398 DLRFNLYIT

>member
-1 MKFQTRLVLILYLFI
+1 MFI
-16 NSCSNDDNLLIEDQ
+16 NSCSNDDNLLTVDQ
-30 NIKEISV
+30 SIKEISV
-37 YKEFKYNISPSI
+37 LKEFKYNISPAI
-49 KDFDSNKSNNNLA
+49 KDFDSNKTNNNLA
-62 KEYPINIEFI
+62 KEYSINIEFI

-84 VKKTDNDTVFKS
+84 KKKNEKDTVFQS
-96 TGVSEI
+96 IGVSEI
-102 NVVIDEYGIYDLH
+102 NVIIEEYGTYDLY
-115 LLPIKTEQ
+115 LLPVKTEQ
-123 INNLLYTYTD
+123 INNLRYTYTD
-133 TIQIKEFIVLD
+133 TIKIKEFLVLD
-144 YYEKWNDFS
+144 YYENWNDFL
-153 NENNGNWISNESS
+153 NENNGNWVSNESS
-166 GLFSEDLISS
+166 GLFSEDIISS
-176 LKSTVFIKTLENFNS
+176 LKSEVFKKNLESFNS
-191 CKELK
+191 CRELK
-196 FDLEFYIDQN
+196 FDLEYYIDQN

-222 FVDGIKKVSINS
+222 VVDGKNKVSVNS
-234 GFDNKTE
+234 GFDNKLE
-241 KVSFLITNLKDE
+241 KVSFSVTNLKDE
-253 TEIKFVRH
+253 TDIKFIRH

-276 NISISQDSI
+276 NISISLDSI

-305 SPTSTETSIS
+305 SPTSIETSIS

-323 TIEEPDFFSD
+323 TIEEPDFFSE
-333 RLYYKILNEYSTQ
+333 RLYYKILNQNSTQ

-374 LSMNLQNNRPQKIEF
+374 ISMNLQNNRPQNIEF

-398 NLRFNLYIT
+398 NLRFNLYVT